1 MATGLEALSLLVGKK
16 EQMMEVTVT
25 SRRGRELWAT
35 YTLQMA
41 GVDEG
46 YSINVTDYHGTAG

>member
-1 MATGLEALSLLVGKK
+1 MVGKK